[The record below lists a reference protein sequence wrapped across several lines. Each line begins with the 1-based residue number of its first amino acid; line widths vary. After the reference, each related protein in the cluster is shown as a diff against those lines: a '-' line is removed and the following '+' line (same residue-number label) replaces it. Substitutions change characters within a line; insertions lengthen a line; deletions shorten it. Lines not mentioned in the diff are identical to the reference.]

1 MVFVSVL
8 YLGQQHQIYK
18 RLVANKIKLSGYV
31 SNSPLLDSVTDLHP
45 EETIYV
51 TGQKNALGF
60 DVRTLN
66 IFCWAGRPKLIS
78 HYFESALLRLHI
90 ENEDFVQY
98 QGPTP
103 EAVLQDIEDKK
114 SLFNLNFL
122 WSSKRDRVPL
132 NVFNNTCVGVETA
145 QEYKLILQII
155 PYETAKILLL
165 VAGALLLFVSGRLSK
180 NSLFFYICG
189 VSFGV
194 GASFLILVYFISK
207 ILPRKALMYGSLVC
221 GWTLV
226 FYFGQ
231 MMWQNFQMLAQTYRE
246 YLLYYCLFTGIVS
259 FIICYRY
266 GPPTDQRS
274 QNLIMWG
281 LQSVAM
287 FAIWQST
294 DLKECALVV
303 CLLLIT
309 IYYAPK
315 CSPKWLRWPTS
326 KKRHFISA
334 AEFEEQGRIET
345 EKALEELKRFCGS
358 PECNQWKT
366 ITRLKHPSRF
376 ASFIEGDSHLMD
388 SEIIDYETTE
398 FNQYS
403 EDEEDNE
410 DNFSDRD
417 DGSDSRNDDAI
428 GDHLISEEDDYEEP
442 TPKIPSR
449 RGNSIGRRDVYAD
462 SSINRSQ
469 QNRSAN
475 SSQMAQRRII
485 ANSRFRAERTP
496 TQRVSNT
503 PKPRVSR
510 KYYHL
515 SDED

>member
-1 MVFVSVL
+1 ML
-8 YLGQQHQIYK
+8 
-18 RLVANKIKLSGYV
+18 
-31 SNSPLLDSVTDLHP
+31 PVTDLHP
-45 EETIYV
+45 DETIYI

-60 DVRTLN
+60 DVKSLN
-66 IFCWAGRPKLIS
+66 IFCWAGRPKLLS
-78 HYFESALLRLHI
+78 HYFETALLRLHI

-103 EAVLQDIEDKK
+103 AAVLQDIEDKK

-132 NVFNNTCVGVETA
+132 NVFNNTCVGIETQ
-145 QEYKLILQII
+145 QEYKVGLQII
-155 PYETAKILLL
+155 PFETAKILLFC
-165 VAGALLLFVSGRLSK
+165 AGTILLFSSGRLSG

-231 MMWQNFQMLAQTYRE
+231 MMWQNFQMLAQTYSD

-274 QNLIMWG
+274 KNLIKWG
-281 LQSVAM
+281 LQSSAS

-294 DLKECALVV
+294 DLKEGALVV

-315 CSPKWLRWPTS
+315 CTPKIRWPTS
-326 KKRHFISA
+326 KKKRFISV
-334 AEFEEQGRIET
+334 AEFEQQGRIET

-358 PECNQWKT
+358 PECNQWRT
-366 ITRLKHPSRF
+366 ITRLKHPGRF

-398 FNQYS
+398 FNLDS
-403 EDEEDNE
+403 EDEEDSV
-410 DNFSDRD
+410 DNGQSFSDRD
-417 DGSDSRNDDAI
+417 DSEGRNGAI
-428 GDHLISEEDDYEEP
+428 GDHLISEEDEYEDP
-442 TPKIPSR
+442 TPAR
-449 RGNSIGRRDVYAD
+449 RGNSIGRKDVYVN
-462 SSINRSQ
+462 SSNRS

-475 SSQMAQRRII
+475 SSQLAQRRII
-485 ANSRFRAERTP
+485 SNSRFRAERTP
-496 TQRVSNT
+496 ITKKSTPQQHRVN
-503 PKPRVSR
+503 R